1 MTGNL
6 RKVIFFILLLTVAY
20 LAYAFMIQPAN
31 KSLADQR
38 ERVQQD
44 IKTLNELQQATA
56 TARDLNKQLVQL
68 GEAINFFESKLPPH
82 SQISQVLQD
91 VTVIAQKQGLAT
103 KSIKTLN
110 RKDNSGYIEQ
120 PLQME
125 LYGSF
130 NAYYSFLLELE
141 KLPRITKIRELQLK
155 RDPSNDG
162 AATANCI
169 MSIFFQND
177 KAG

>member
-6 RKVIFFILLLTVAY
+6 RKVIFFVLLLTVAY

-31 KSLADQR
+31 KSLADQK
-38 ERVQQD
+38 ERVQQN
-44 IKTLNELQQATA
+44 IKILNELQQATS

-68 GEAINFFESKLPPH
+68 GEAISFFESKLPPN
-82 SQISQVLQD
+82 SQIYQVLQD
-91 VTVIAQKQGLAT
+91 VTVIAQKQGL
-103 KSIKTLN
+103 SIKSTKTLAK
-110 RKDNSGYIEQ
+110 KDNNGYIEQ

-130 NAYYSFLLELE
+130 NSYYSFLLELE
-141 KLPRITKIRELQLK
+141 KLPRITKVRELQLK
-155 RDPSNDG
+155 RDAANDG
-162 AATANCI
+162 AATANCV
-169 MSIFFQND
+169 MSIFFQN

>member
-6 RKVIFFILLLTVAY
+6 RKIVFFVLLLTVAY
-20 LAYAFMIQPAN
+20 LAYAFMIKPAN
-31 KSLADQR
+31 KNLADKKEQ
-38 ERVQQD
+38 VQQS
-44 IKTLNELQQATA
+44 IKILGELQQAST

-68 GEAINFFESKLPPH
+68 TEAINFFESKLPPQ

-91 VTVIAQKQGLAT
+91 VTVIAQKQGLST
-103 KSIKTLN
+103 KSIKTLASKVN
-110 RKDNSGYIEQ
+110 NGYIEQ

-141 KLPRITKIRELQLK
+141 KLPRITKVRELKLK
-155 RDPSNDG
+155 RDPANDG
-162 AATANCI
+162 AATASCV
-169 MSIFFQND
+169 MSIFFQS
-177 KAG
+177 KAS

>member
-1 MTGNL
+1 MTGNI
-6 RKVIFFILLLTVAY
+6 RKAIFFVLLLTVAY

-31 KSLADQR
+31 RSLADQK
-38 ERVQQD
+38 EQVQQN
-44 IKTLNELQQATA
+44 IKVLNELQQAQS
-56 TARDLNKQLVQL
+56 TARDLNKQLVQM
-68 GEAINFFESKLPPH
+68 GEAITFFESKLPPG

-103 KSIKTLN
+103 KSIKTMA
-110 RKDNSGYIEQ
+110 RKDNNGYIEQ

-130 NAYYSFLLELE
+130 NSYYSFLLELE
-141 KLPRITKIRELQLK
+141 KLPRITKVRELKLS
-155 RDPSNDG
+155 RDPKNDG
-162 AATANCI
+162 AATASCV
-169 MSIFFQND
+169 MSIFFQN